1 VEYSRLCVVLKQESE
16 EEGGMKKL
24 ASGLREE
31 RGRAALLGAALCGLL
46 TLAASGVPGQEK
58 DKSGVNVTVTGKDG
72 SDVGGLVI
80 SAQATAKEAGLPLYP
95 GARPHKDEKDDS
107 SGAKLGLWGSS
118 FGFKLVALKMESNDS
133 QEKVAAFYQKA
144 LAKYG
149 TVLNCSDSSK
159 AQTDKDKDK
168 IESSKKL
175 TCGDDH
181 PDPGGLLF
189 KVGSKE
195 KQRIV
200 SVTPNGSGCIFHIVY
215 LEAHSDNKT
224 PA

>member
-1 VEYSRLCVVLKQESE
+1 MRRLALDRQGGLKTT
-16 EEGGMKKL
+16 G
-24 ASGLREE
+24 
-31 RGRAALLGAALCGLL
+31 GRAALVAAALCGLL
-46 TLAASGVPGQEK
+46 SLATTGAAGQQK

-72 SDVGGLVI
+72 GDLGGLVI
-80 SAQATAKEAGLPLYP
+80 SAQASAKEAGLPLYP
-95 GARPHKDEKDDS
+95 GARPHQDDKDDS
-107 SGAKLGLWGSS
+107 SGAKLGLWGTS

-133 QEKVAAFYQKA
+133 QQKVAAFYQKA

-149 TVLNCSDSSK
+149 TILNCSDSSK
-159 AQTDKDKDK
+159 AQTDKDKN
-168 IESSKKL
+168 ESARKL

-215 LEAHSDNKT
+215 LETRSDDKP

>member
-1 VEYSRLCVVLKQESE
+1 MRN
-16 EEGGMKKL
+16 L
-24 ASGLREE
+24 ASAWRKELRTS
-31 RGRAALLGAALCGLL
+31 RAVFMGAALCVTVSLGAIG
-46 TLAASGVPGQEK
+46 TSAQQDK

-107 SGAKLGLWGSS
+107 SGAKLGLWGTT
-118 FGFKLVALKMESNDS
+118 FGFKLIALKMESNDS
-133 QEKVAAFYQKA
+133 QEKVATFYQKA

-159 AQTDKDKDK
+159 TQTDKDKDK
-168 IESSKKL
+168 DESSKKL

-181 PDPGGLLF
+181 PDPGGVLF

-200 SVTPNGSGCIFHIVY
+200 SVTPSGSGCIFHIVY
-215 LEAHSDNKT
+215 LEARSDDKT

>member
-1 VEYSRLCVVLKQESE
+1 MRNFASTWRKELRTSRRRAVFIGATLCAVLNW
-16 EEGGMKKL
+16 GAIG
-24 ASGLREE
+24 AS
-31 RGRAALLGAALCGLL
+31 AQ
-46 TLAASGVPGQEK
+46 QEK

-72 SDVGGLVI
+72 SDVAGLII

-107 SGAKLGLWGSS
+107 SGAKLGLWGTT
-118 FGFKLVALKMESNDS
+118 FGFKLIALKMESNDS

-149 TVLNCSDSSK
+149 AVLNCSDGSK
-159 AQTDKDKDK
+159 AQTDKDKN
-168 IESSKKL
+168 ESSKKL
-175 TCGDDH
+175 TCGDDR

-200 SVTPNGSGCIFHIVY
+200 SVTPNGSGCVFHIVY
-215 LEAHSDNKT
+215 LEARGDDKT

>member
-1 VEYSRLCVVLKQESE
+1 MRN
-16 EEGGMKKL
+16 L
-24 ASGLREE
+24 ASGWPKEV
-31 RGRAALLGAALCGLL
+31 RAAGARAVFIGATLCGALS
-46 TLAASGVPGQEK
+46 LAATGASAQEK

-72 SDVGGLVI
+72 RDVGGLVI

-107 SGAKLGLWGSS
+107 SGAKLGLWGTT
-118 FGFKLVALKMESNDS
+118 FGFKLIALKMESNDS

-149 TVLNCSDSSK
+149 PVLNCSDSSK
-159 AQTDKDKDK
+159 TQADKDKDK
-168 IESSKKL
+168 DKDESSKKL

-181 PDPGGLLF
+181 PDPGGVLF

-200 SVTPNGSGCIFHIVY
+200 SVTANGSGCIFHIVY
-215 LEAHSDNKT
+215 LEARSDDKT

>member
-1 VEYSRLCVVLKQESE
+1 MRKRTFRRWAGLRITSGRVVLI
-16 EEGGMKKL
+16 
-24 ASGLREE
+24 
-31 RGRAALLGAALCGLL
+31 GAALCGVLS
-46 TLAASGVPGQEK
+46 LAALGGAGQDK
-58 DKSGVNVTVTGKDG
+58 DKSGVNVTITNKDG
-72 SDVGGLVI
+72 SDAGLMF

-118 FGFKLVALKMESNDS
+118 FGFKLVALKMESDDS
-133 QEKVAAFYQKA
+133 KEKVAAFYQKA

-149 TVLNCSDSSK
+149 AVLNCSDSSK
-159 AQTDKDKDK
+159 TESDKDKSD
-168 IESSKKL
+168 SSKKL

-181 PDPGGLLF
+181 PDPGGMLF

-195 KQRIV
+195 KQHLV
-200 SVTPNGSGCIFHIVY
+200 SVKPNGTGCTFNIVY
-215 LEAHSDNKT
+215 IEARGDDKN

>member
-1 VEYSRLCVVLKQESE
+1 MR
-16 EEGGMKKL
+16 KL
-24 ASGLREE
+24 RFVTWVGLRGFGK
-31 RGRAALLGAALCGLL
+31 RRVLISAAFCGVMS
-46 TLAASGVPGQEK
+46 LAVLSAVGQEK

-72 SDVGGLVI
+72 SDVGGLMI

-95 GARPHKDEKDDS
+95 GARPYKEDKDDTTA
-107 SGAKLGLWGSS
+107 GKFGLWGNS
-118 FGFKLVALKMESNDS
+118 FGFKLVLLKMQSTDS
-133 QEKVAAFYQKA
+133 PDKVAAFYQKA

-159 AQTDKDKDK
+159 TQSDKDKSD
-168 IESSKKL
+168 SSKKL

-181 PDPGGLLF
+181 PDAGGMLF
-189 KVGSKE
+189 KAGTKE

-200 SVTPNGSGCIFHIVY
+200 SVKPNGLGCIFNIVY
-215 LEAHSDNKT
+215 LEARSDDKT

>member
-1 VEYSRLCVVLKQESE
+1 MRRFAI
-16 EEGGMKKL
+16 GGWE
-24 ASGLREE
+24 GLRTKG
-31 RGRAALLGAALCGLL
+31 GRAILAGAALCGVVS
-46 TLAASGVPGQEK
+46 LAAMGVAGQEK

-80 SAQATAKEAGLPLYP
+80 SAQASAKEAGLPLYP

-107 SGAKLGLWGSS
+107 SGAKLGLWGTT
-118 FGFKLVALKMESNDS
+118 FGFKLVAVKMESADS
-133 QEKVAAFYQKA
+133 QEKVAAYYQKA

-159 AQTDKDKDK
+159 AQSDKDKND
-168 IESSKKL
+168 SSKKL

-181 PDPGGLLF
+181 PDPGGMLF

-200 SVTPNGSGCIFHIVY
+200 SVKPNGAGCIFNIVY
-215 LEAHSDNKT
+215 LEARSEDKT